1 MTRYVLCKPDK
12 PKSTYWS
19 IIAFIVLG
27 IIATA
32 YLGLTA

>member
-1 MTRYVLCKPDK
+1 MARYVFCKPDK
-12 PKSTYWS
+12 PKLPYWS
-19 IIAFIVLG
+19 IISFIVMG

>member
-12 PKSTYWS
+12 PKLTYWS
-19 IIAFIVLG
+19 